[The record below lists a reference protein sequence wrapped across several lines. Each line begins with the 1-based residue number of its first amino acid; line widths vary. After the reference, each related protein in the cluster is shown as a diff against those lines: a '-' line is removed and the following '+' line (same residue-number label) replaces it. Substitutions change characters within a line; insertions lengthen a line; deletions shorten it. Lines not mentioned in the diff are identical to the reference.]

1 MSTSLIGE
9 FDVVKL
15 KDGREG
21 TIVEIYRVPGLPLAY
36 EIEFNGRDLET
47 IYPDVI
53 EKVIWKPGDQTK

>member
-1 MSTSLIGE
+1 MSTSSIDE

-36 EIEFNGRDLET
+36 EIEVNGRDLET
-47 IYPDVI
+47 IYPDMI
-53 EKVIWKPGDQTK
+53 ENVVWKPGEPSK